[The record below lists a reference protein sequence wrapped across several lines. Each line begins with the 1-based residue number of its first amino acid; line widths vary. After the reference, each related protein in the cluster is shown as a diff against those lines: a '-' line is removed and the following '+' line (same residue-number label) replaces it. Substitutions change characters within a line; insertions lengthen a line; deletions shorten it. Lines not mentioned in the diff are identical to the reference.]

1 VSGFGGHYKKYT
13 LIQGIKKMEGLNLLT
28 KLDAEDREKIIYFAN
43 LLLKQKKYQ
52 KLREEIEERKK
63 EIEKGEV
70 FTHEEIWK
78 KLNV

>member
-1 VSGFGGHYKKYT
+1 MKS
-13 LIQGIKKMEGLNLLT
+13 LNILT
-28 KLDAEDREKIIYFAN
+28 KLEAEDKEKIIYFAK

-52 KLREEIEERKK
+52 KLRKEIEERKK
-63 EIEKGEV
+63 EIERGEV

>member
-1 VSGFGGHYKKYT
+1 
-13 LIQGIKKMEGLNLLT
+13 MEDLNILT
-28 KLDAEDREKIIYFAN
+28 KLDAEDREKIVYFAN

-63 EIEKGEV
+63 EIERGEV
-70 FTHEEIWK
+70 FTHEEIWE

>member
-1 VSGFGGHYKKYT
+1 
-13 LIQGIKKMEGLNLLT
+13 MEGLNLLT
-28 KLDAEDREKIIYFAN
+28 KLDAEDRKKIIYFAN

>member
-1 VSGFGGHYKKYT
+1 ME
-13 LIQGIKKMEGLNLLT
+13 KMEGLNLLT

>member
-1 VSGFGGHYKKYT
+1 
-13 LIQGIKKMEGLNLLT
+13 MEGLNILT
-28 KLDAEDREKIIYFAN
+28 KLDTEDREKIMYFAN

-63 EIEKGEV
+63 EITRGEV
-70 FTHEEIWK
+70 LTHGEIWE

>member
-1 VSGFGGHYKKYT
+1 MKS
-13 LIQGIKKMEGLNLLT
+13 LNILT
-28 KLDAEDREKIIYFAN
+28 KLEAEDKEKIIYFAK

-52 KLREEIEERKK
+52 KLRKEIEERKK
-63 EIEKGEV
+63 EVERGEV

>member
-1 VSGFGGHYKKYT
+1 
-13 LIQGIKKMEGLNLLT
+13 MEALNILT
-28 KLDAEDREKIIYFAN
+28 KLDVEDKEKIIYFAN

-63 EIEKGEV
+63 EIERGEV
-70 FTHEEIWK
+70 FTHEEIWE

>member
-1 VSGFGGHYKKYT
+1 
-13 LIQGIKKMEGLNLLT
+13 MEGLNLLT